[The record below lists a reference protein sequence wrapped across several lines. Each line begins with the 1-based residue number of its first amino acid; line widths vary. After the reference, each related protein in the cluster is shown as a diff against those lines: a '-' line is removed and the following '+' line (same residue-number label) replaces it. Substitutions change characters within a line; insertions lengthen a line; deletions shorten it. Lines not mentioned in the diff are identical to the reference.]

1 MLTATISQLRNGLS
15 AYLRQVKGGETVL
28 IMNRATP
35 VARIVPL
42 AHQTGSSPIAG
53 NDDQAR
59 IDQLITEGLA
69 TRENN
74 LGAMEAL
81 RELGG
86 RWPAGHGLL
95 DALRDEREAEYQEG
109 HR

>member
-28 IMNRATP
+28 ITNRTTP

-42 AHQTGSSPIAG
+42 AHQIESSPIAG
-53 NDDQAR
+53 DDDQGR
-59 IDQLITEGLA
+59 IDQLIAEGLA

-81 RELGG
+81 RQLGG
-86 RWPAGHGLL
+86 PWPAGHGLL
-95 DALRDEREAEYQEG
+95 GALRDEREAEYQAG